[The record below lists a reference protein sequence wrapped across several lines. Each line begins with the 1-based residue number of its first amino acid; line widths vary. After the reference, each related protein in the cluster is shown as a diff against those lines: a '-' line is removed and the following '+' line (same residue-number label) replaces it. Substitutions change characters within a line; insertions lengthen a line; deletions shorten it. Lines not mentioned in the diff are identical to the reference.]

1 MNGEMVEGGST
12 SLMRH
17 QLETARQSWMRGEWM
32 DARDGAQKALTA
44 AVACRDPHLEG
55 RASLLLA
62 QVLTLQSRFGWARR
76 FGERARHLFENES
89 DPRGLSE
96 AMLSLSYVDSALG
109 QEDLAVRGA
118 EAVVAGTDGI
128 ARRGA
133 AGLNYRGVAAS
144 WGGQYGTARGMLD
157 AACELAPDE
166 AGCRSAV
173 FHPLANAIFTEV
185 LRCARM
191 RMAGHRVDLSELA
204 RLVAREWELV
214 KAGATGSLAEISA
227 DPGLFLLEFA
237 SCFLA
242 TRTGDAARAD
252 QHYLGCLERAARLPP
267 TSWMHALVWWARLE
281 RSLAAGDAKEI
292 GVSAARL
299 ASAARASEHAPLK
312 ALARSLAAE
321 AREYLARAP
330 REAVSWF

>member
-1 MNGEMVEGGST
+1 MVEGGST

-17 QLETARQSWMRGEWM
+17 QLDTARQSWMRGDWM
-32 DARDGAQKALTA
+32 DARDGAQKVLAA

-55 RASLLLA
+55 SASLLLA

-76 FGERARHLFENES
+76 FGERARELFASES

-96 AMLSLSYVDSALG
+96 SMLSLSYVDSALG
-109 QEDLAVRGA
+109 QEELAIRGA
-118 EAVVAGTDGI
+118 EAVMAGADGI

-133 AGLNYRGVAAS
+133 AGLNYRAVAAS
-144 WGGQYGTARGMLD
+144 WSGQHGTARGMLD
-157 AACELAPDE
+157 GACELAPDE

-204 RLVAREWELV
+204 RLLAREWELV

-242 TRTGDAARAD
+242 TRIGDAARAD
-252 QHYLGCLERAARLPP
+252 QHYLGCLERASRLPP
-267 TSWMHALVWWARLE
+267 TSWMHALLWWARLE
-281 RSLAAGDAKEI
+281 RTLAAGETKEI
-292 GVSAARL
+292 AASAARL
-299 ASAARASEHAPLK
+299 VAAAGAGEHEPLK

-321 AREYLARAP
+321 AREYLARAQ
-330 REAVSWF
+330 REPASWF

>member
-1 MNGEMVEGGST
+1 MVEGGST

-17 QLETARQSWMRGEWM
+17 QLDAARHSWMRGDWRQ
-32 DARDGAQKALTA
+32 ARAGAQKTLAA
-44 AVACRDPHLEG
+44 AVAGREPHVEAG
-55 RASLLLA
+55 ASLLLA
-62 QVLTLQSRFGWARR
+62 QVLTLQSRYAWARR
-76 FGERARHLFENES
+76 FGTRARDLFAGEH

-96 AMLSLSYVDSALG
+96 SMLSLSYLDSAIG
-109 QEDLAVRGA
+109 QHDVAIREA
-118 EAVVAGTDGI
+118 EAVVAGAHGI
-128 ARRGA
+128 ARRTA

-144 WGGQYGTARGMLD
+144 WGGDHVTARRLFD
-157 AACELAPDE
+157 TACELAPDE

-191 RMAGHRVDLSELA
+191 RMQGHRVDLSGLA
-204 RLVAREWELV
+204 RLLERQWDLV
-214 KAGATGSLAEISA
+214 RAGATGSLAEVSA

-252 QHYLGCLERAARLPP
+252 QHYLGCLQRAARLPP
-267 TSWMHALVWWARLE
+267 DSWMHALVWWARLE
-281 RSLAAGDAKEI
+281 RTLAAGEAPEI
-292 GVSAARL
+292 ARSAAQLVGL
-299 ASAARASEHAPLK
+299 AERSEHVPLK

-321 AREYLARAP
+321 AKEHLARAP
-330 REAVSWF
+330 SEYATWF